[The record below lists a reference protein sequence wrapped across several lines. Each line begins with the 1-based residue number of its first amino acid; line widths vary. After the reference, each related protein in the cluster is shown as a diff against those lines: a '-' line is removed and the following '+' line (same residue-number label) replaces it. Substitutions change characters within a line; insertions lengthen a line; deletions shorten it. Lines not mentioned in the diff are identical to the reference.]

1 MIPNTRR
8 PLALLL
14 TASLCLAARPAP
26 RQSPDSLPQSE
37 RQQVLQLL
45 LDLPDLQHFYH
56 ADLPG
61 RLPVKFQTDAFVTP
75 GLPLRKF
82 NQPVLLLS
90 ARQLRQRG
98 SRDYLHLGPLR
109 RRHDTL
115 DFRLGYAIEGV
126 LAEGTLIRHTNDW
139 RVGRYSVVEQ

>member
-1 MIPNTRR
+1 MLRAI
-8 PLALLL
+8 LLC
-14 TASLCLAARPAP
+14 TASLCLASHPAP
-26 RQSPDSLPQSE
+26 RQSPDRLPQSE

-61 RLPVKFQTDAFVTP
+61 RLPVKLQTDAFVTP

-82 NQPVLLLS
+82 HQPVLLLS

-98 SRDYLHLGPLR
+98 SRDYLHLGQLR
-109 RRHDTL
+109 RRQDTL
-115 DFRLGYAIEGV
+115 DFRLSYAVEGV
-126 LAEGTLIRHTNDW
+126 LAEGKLIRYANGW

>member
-1 MIPNTRR
+1 MLR
-8 PLALLL
+8 LSAVLL
-14 TASLCLAARPAP
+14 TAALCLAAQPAP
-26 RQSPDSLPQSE
+26 QVQPPPLSAAE

-45 LDLPDLQHFYH
+45 LDLPDLQQFYH

-61 RLPVKFQTDAFVTP
+61 RLPVKLQTDAFVTP

-109 RRHDTL
+109 RRQDTL
-115 DFRLGYAIEGV
+115 DFRLGYDVEGV
-126 LAEGTLIRHTNDW
+126 LAEGTLIRHANGW
-139 RVGRYSVVEQ
+139 RVGRYAVVEQ